1 MKDVRITKVP
11 FGKVLISVSAV
22 GTLVGS
28 YIADWNETH
37 IHNPAWPPHAKFHN
51 AQTMSMGSALS
62 LAALYHL
69 WRPGRSRASLDSAAI
84 IASIY
89 GVTQLSAGLYP
100 GTASVDPPRED
111 NWPQLK
117 TTLPSLGLVLL
128 GYAIERYRLTRGQPA
143 DQRRAG
149 DPVPNRVA
157 T

>member
-1 MKDVRITKVP
+1 MTHLGVKKLP
-11 FGKVLISVSAV
+11 FGKVLVSLSAV
-22 GTLVGS
+22 GTLAGS
-28 YIADWNETH
+28 YAADWNETH

-51 AQTMSMGSALS
+51 AQTMSMGAALS

-69 WRPGRSRASLDSAAI
+69 WKPGGSRAGLDSAAI

-117 TTLPSLGLVLL
+117 YTLPSLGLVLL
-128 GYAIERYRLTRGQPA
+128 GYLTERRRITRG
-143 DQRRAG
+143 G
-149 DPVPNRVA
+149 
-157 T
+157 